1 MGYGDPEGET
11 MRGRPMPFV
20 LRDVLTN
27 AKSLKDVRKII
38 KEAPPTNSFVF
49 LMSDGKTGDAELY
62 IRDRYRFET
71 FKAGKDLEDK
81 SKIFPAIPGIVYGGH
96 YQEKMTSKLGETR
109 GTMTPEIIMKEVIP
123 YIAMPSNFQN
133 VLYSPNDLSFWFT
146 NAAGPKARAAE
157 QPYTFYDFKAGLKS
171 FEAGTK

>member
-1 MGYGDPEGET
+1 
-11 MRGRPMPFV
+11 
-20 LRDVLTN
+20 
-27 AKSLKDVRKII
+27 
-38 KEAPPTNSFVF
+38 
-49 LMSDGKTGDAELY
+49 
-62 IRDRYRFET
+62 
-71 FKAGKDLEDK
+71 
-81 SKIFPAIPGIVYGGH
+81 
-96 YQEKMTSKLGETR
+96 MTSKLGETR

-171 FEAGTK
+171 FEAGAK